1 MRAAAVAFR
10 ARAERLLEFSVAAA
24 IFLLGAFSWFSLSPN
39 RERTARVPKRPR
51 PQTTHVWGDILT
63 SEAPGRLLFPSAQ
76 QIKSTQVELSR
87 V

>member
-24 IFLLGAFSWFSLSPN
+24 IFLLGAFSLSPN

-76 QIKSTQVELSR
+76 QIKSTQVELCR